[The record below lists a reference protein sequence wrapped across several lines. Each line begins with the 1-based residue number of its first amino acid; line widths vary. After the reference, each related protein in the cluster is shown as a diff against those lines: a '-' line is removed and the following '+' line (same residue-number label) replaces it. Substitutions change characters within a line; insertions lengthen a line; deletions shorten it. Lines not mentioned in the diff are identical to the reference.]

1 MDGSNVKLYD
11 IDGIKVS
18 GTTLINHML
27 WERVHQTNLGKPI
40 EEEKYIYN
48 LITINNL
55 VEVKGLTKNYI
66 FRDFPEEYDEDLNDK
81 IDLMVLN
88 RLNLMRY
95 S

>member
-1 MDGSNVKLYD
+1 MGKSSSN
-11 IDGIKVS
+11 
-18 GTTLINHML
+18 
-27 WERVHQTNLGKPI
+27 NLGKKV
-40 EEEKYIYN
+40 ESEKYIYN